1 MSGMGWDQ
9 MTDRTPDETALDAR
23 YRAWLKKNPGKSFSE
38 YFDGFHVPK
47 IMAGH
52 PHASLGR
59 NLTTG
64 DWRVSGK
71 GSFRRVCDAFSCVT
85 GAKALPKDSVVCE
98 LGCGTLRIG
107 AHFIDH
113 LGPGRFAGLDISQAL
128 IDEGRTAFAELVR
141 AKRPVL
147 GTFDNTLE
155 AAADLCPDLVFAFNV
170 VCHVHPDEEET
181 FYDRLLALAHKPGCV
196 VVLQVVTH
204 PEPIRYQ
211 ESGWARP
218 VEDYIDR
225 MAPLIHHR
233 HDRDLIKTGEKG
245 GREIESRLLAFR
257 RPAQDV

>member
-1 MSGMGWDQ
+1 MGGMGWGQ
-9 MTDRTPDETALDAR
+9 MSDRTPDDTGFDAR
-23 YRAWLKKNPGKSFSE
+23 YQAWLKNNPGKSFSE
-38 YFDGFHVPK
+38 YFDGVHVPK

-71 GSFRRVCDAFSCVT
+71 GSFRRVCDAYGFVT
-85 GAKALPKDSVVCE
+85 GDDALSGERAVCE

-107 AHFIDH
+107 AHFIEH

-128 IDEGRTAFAELVR
+128 IEEGRAGFADLVR
-141 AKRPVL
+141 TKRPVL
-147 GTFDNTLE
+147 GTFDSSLA

-170 VCHVHPDEEET
+170 VCHVHPEEERV
-181 FYDRLLALAHKPGCV
+181 FYDRLLRLAAKPGCV
-196 VVLQVVTH
+196 VVLQVMTH

-218 VEDYIDR
+218 LQDYVAR
-225 MAPLIHHR
+225 MAPLVHR
-233 HDRDLIKTGEKG
+233 PHDREFIKMGDKG
-245 GREIESRLLAFR
+245 GREIASLLLAFQ
-257 RPAQDV
+257 RPA